1 MRAKS
6 ALLTPF
12 PRRRSLIR
20 LAAAAAVFPL
30 GLNLRAQSNLLR
42 VGSSV
47 DTSGVEKINGLAL
60 HQGALAY
67 FTALNRAGGIH
78 GAQVELQVADD
89 KFTPEQA
96 KANAL
101 KYVADS
107 SVLAILHP
115 QGTRQ
120 SAAMMDA
127 VTTMALVGP
136 NTGNV
141 SLRKKP
147 SPNTFWVRA
156 NFDQEMDRLISQAAV
171 LGINRIGL
179 IHSNDPLGQALLA
192 GYKLA
197 LGKAKLEPAVIGVT
211 PSTNSMEVESAA
223 QQVAAAKPQMV
234 ILGLAGTAPAT
245 VRALRKAGS
254 AASVYGLSIASGS
267 FATMGAEGRGLAFSV
282 IVPTPNSPRHALVRR
297 YQTDMAA
304 LGKSQETSTT
314 SLEGY
319 VNAMVLAEGLR
330 RAGPAPSRAAVINGL
345 AGLDNYDVGGMQFT
359 FGRTNREGC
368 SFVDIATLGA
378 RGQLIA

>member
-1 MRAKS
+1 MRAVQ
-6 ALLTPF
+6 ALSHPIT
-12 PRRRSLIR
+12 RRRCLIR
-20 LAAAAAVFPL
+20 VAAAAAVAPL
-30 GLNLRAQSNLLR
+30 GLAARAQSNVLR
-42 VGSSV
+42 IGSSV

-67 FTALNRAGGIH
+67 FTALNRAGGVH

-101 KYVADS
+101 KYVADP

-127 VTTMALVGP
+127 ATTIALVGP
-136 NTGNV
+136 NTGTV
-141 SLRKKP
+141 GLRKKP
-147 SPNTFWVRA
+147 SANTFWVRA

-179 IHSNDPLGQALLA
+179 IHSNDPLGQGLLA

-211 PSTNSMEVESAA
+211 PSTNSMDVEAAA

-245 VRALRKAGS
+245 VRALRKTGL
-254 AASVYGLSIASGS
+254 AASIYGLSIASGS
-267 FATMGAEGRGLAFSV
+267 FASMGAEGRGLAFSI
-282 IVPTPNSPRHALVRR
+282 IVPSPASPRHALVRR
-297 YQTDMAA
+297 YQADMTA
-304 LGKSQETSTT
+304 LGKNSEMSTT

-319 VNAMVLAEGLR
+319 VNAMVLAEALR
-330 RAGPAPSRAAVINGL
+330 RAGPSPSRAAVI
-345 AGLDNYDVGGMQFT
+345 AGLERLDDYDVGGMQFT
-359 FGRTNREGC
+359 FGRSKREGC
-368 SFVDIATLGA
+368 SFVDIATIGA
-378 RGQLIA
+378 QGQLIT